1 MTTKLERWAG
11 NLLAKAGVAVNGK
24 NPWDIKVHKKDLW
37 ERVAT
42 DGTLAFG
49 EAYMDGW
56 WDCDSLDQFFD
67 RVLRANLAKEIRMR
81 DLPLLDLMKAKVL
94 NPQSK
99 AKSIDVAKIHYN
111 IGNDFYEAMLDEN
124 MQYTCAY
131 YGNGAKNLL
140 EAQEAKLHLVCQ
152 KLQLKPGEKVLELGC
167 GWGGFA
173 RFAAKNYGVNV
184 AAYNISTEQIAYC
197 KEKSV
202 GLPIKFFLK
211 DYREAAGHFDKIVSI
226 GMCEHVGPKNHRTL
240 FELVHKCLKDH
251 GLFLLHTIGNSKS
264 AHSNDRW
271 LAKYIFP
278 GSVLPSPEQLGSAM
292 NGLFVLEDWH
302 NFGVD
307 YDKTLMAWLE
317 NFRASWPRFKE
328 KYGDRFYRMWE
339 YYLMSCAGIFRSR
352 YCQLYQVVMSKN
364 GIFGGWQSVR

>member
-1 MTTKLERWAG
+1 MANKLENWAA
-11 NLLAKAGVAVNGK
+11 NLLAKAGIAINGK
-24 NPWDIKVHKKDLW
+24 NPYDIKVHKKGLW

-42 DGTLAFG
+42 DGTLGLG
-49 EAYMDGW
+49 ETYMDGW
-56 WDCDSLDQFFD
+56 WDCKNLDQFFD
-67 RVLRANLAKEIRMR
+67 RVLSAKLAKEIRMR
-81 DLPLLDLMKAKVL
+81 DLPLFDLVKAKVL

-99 AKSIDVAKIHYN
+99 SKSIDVAEIHYN
-111 IGNDFYEAMLDEN
+111 IGNDFYEAMLDKH

-131 YGNGAKNLL
+131 YGNGAQNLS
-140 EAQEAKLHLVCQ
+140 EAQEAKLHLICK
-152 KLQLKPGEKVLELGC
+152 KLQLKVGENVLELGC

-184 AAYNISTEQIAYC
+184 TAYNISTAQIDYC
-197 KEKSV
+197 KEKSA

-211 DYREAAGHFDKIVSI
+211 DYREATGEFDKVVSI
-226 GMCEHVGPKNHRTL
+226 GMCEHVGSKNHRTL
-240 FELVHKCLKDH
+240 FELAHKCLKDH

-264 AHSNDRW
+264 ALSNDRW

-292 NGLFVLEDWH
+292 DGLFVLEDWH

-307 YDKTLMAWLE
+307 YDKTLMAWLA
-317 NFRASWPRFKE
+317 NFRASWSKFKE
-328 KYGDRFYRMWE
+328 KYGERFYRMWE

-352 YCQLYQVVMSKN
+352 YCQLYQVVMSKH
-364 GIFGGWQSVR
+364 GLFGGWKSVR